1 MDDLLEQGVIAFRA
15 GKRDEARNFFIS
27 FIKQNPESERGWGWM
42 YEASSDDK
50 ERIYC
55 LKQMLRINPRNEKV
69 NGLLNQITGTKL
81 PLQAP
86 STALPTNNIQSQVP
100 PLKKCPYCG
109 EMIQESAIICRF
121 CGRDLRTGLVN
132 QPLITK
138 NESTQSNNL
147 DNISIILI
155 VILVVLSMF
164 WMGIG
169 LLQIINSPLLGL
181 WNIFISLIN
190 LGIIRDIIK
199 HSKNTLNE
207 LYLLAV
213 LGTVGGAIQM
223 ITGAYL
229 QACVIPLYGALG
241 VLTYINQDVY
251 KVKVEPTP
259 IHITPQKQP
268 VSKKKKDDKDDISS
282 TLFYVVIGIMLL
294 CLVGLVGYIIVT
306 N

>member
-1 MDDLLEQGVIAFRA
+1 MDNLLEQGVIAFRT
-15 GKRDEARNFFIS
+15 GKRDEARKIFIA

-42 YEASSDDK
+42 YEASGDDK

-55 LKQMLRINPRNEKV
+55 LKQMLHINPRNEKA
-69 NGLLNQITGTKL
+69 NELLSQITSTKP
-81 PLQAP
+81 PLQSP
-86 STALPTNNIQSQVP
+86 LIVIPTNKIQSQVP
-100 PLKKCPYCG
+100 LLKKCPYCG

-121 CGRDLRTGLVN
+121 CGRDLRIGIVN
-132 QPLITK
+132 QPLTTK
-138 NESTQSNNL
+138 NTPTQSNNL

-155 VILVVLSMF
+155 VILVILSMF

-169 LLQIINSPLLGL
+169 LLQIMNSPLLGF

-190 LGIIRDIIK
+190 LSIIRDIVK
-199 HSKNTLNE
+199 RSKNTLNN

-213 LGTVGGAIQM
+213 LGTIGGAIQM
-223 ITGAYL
+223 VTGAYL

-241 VLTYINQDVY
+241 VLAYLNQDVY

-259 IHITPQKQP
+259 IHTVPQKQI
-268 VSKKKKDDKDDISS
+268 VSQKKKDDKDDTGS
-282 TLFYVVIGIMLL
+282 TLFYVTIGIMLL